1 VSGSDEH
8 GTAIEVEAIRQG
20 ITPFRLSTRNHRVIK
35 RLLKAMNVNFSN
47 YTRTENKVHIQFV
60 RGFYNQIESN
70 GYVYDRVLKLPYC
83 EFDRRFLP
91 DRFVEGECP
100 YCHFPKARGDQCDN
114 CSRVLDPTDLI
125 NPYCVIC
132 HRTPVIRESR
142 HWFFDLPKLEGPLKE
157 YVESNK
163 NFPDNARN
171 FSLSWLK
178 EGLKPRSLTRDN
190 RWGIPAPFKGA
201 EGKTIYVWMEAVLGY
216 VSATKEWTKKNG
228 RPGLWKKFWLDPK
241 SRNIHFIGKDNIPFH
256 TIVFPGLL
264 MASGDSYNLPWQVSS
279 TEFFLFDGEKF
290 SKSRGIG
297 VWMDEALELESSEY
311 WRYAL
316 MSLRPELKDT
326 NFTLEEFERKVNTEL
341 NDVVGNFV
349 HRTLSFIQTNFDGKV
364 PEFDPLF
371 ESASIA
377 TINSYR
383 KRVAKSLEDYRL
395 KEGIENVVDLAREGN
410 RYLNDREPWRKIKTD
425 KHAAAQALG
434 TAVQFLA
441 AIGDLVYPFLP
452 ETSKKIRASID
463 RRGIPDWSQTTLGF
477 VKPGTRIRS
486 LAPLFH
492 KVSSKDLR
500 DKLHK
505 IRTRKPV
512 EA

>member
-1 VSGSDEH
+1 M
-8 GTAIEVEAIRQG
+8 EAVRRG
-20 ITPFRLSTRNHRVIK
+20 ITPFRLSTQNHRLIK
-35 RLLKAMNVNFSN
+35 RLLVAMNVDFSN
-47 YTRTENKVHIQFV
+47 YTRTENKVHIEYV
-60 RGFYNQIESN
+60 RRFYNQVESN
-70 GYVYDRVLKLPYC
+70 GFVFDRVLRLPYC

-100 YCHFPKARGDQCDN
+100 YCHYPSARGDQCDN
-114 CSRVLDPTDLI
+114 CSRILDPTDLI

-132 HRTPVIRESR
+132 HRTPVIKESR
-142 HWFFDLPKLEGPLKE
+142 HWFFDLPKLAGTLKE
-157 YVESNK
+157 YVEGNQ
-163 NFPDNARN
+163 NFPENARN
-171 FSLSWLK
+171 FSLSWLR

-201 EGKTIYVWMEAVLGY
+201 KGKTLYVWMEAVLGY
-216 VSATKEWTKKNG
+216 VSATKEWAQKTG
-228 RPGLWKKFWLDPK
+228 RPGLWKKFWLDPG

-264 MASGDSYNLPWQVSS
+264 KASGDSYNLPWQVSS

-341 NDVVGNFV
+341 NDVIGNFV
-349 HRTLSFIQTNFDGKV
+349 HRTLSFIQTNFGGRV
-364 PEFDPLF
+364 PEFDPIL
-371 ESASIA
+371 EAPVIA

-383 KRVAKSLEDYRL
+383 ERVVKSLENYRL

-425 KHAAAQALG
+425 KRAAAQAIG
-434 TAVQFLA
+434 MAVQFLA

-452 ETSKKIRASID
+452 ETSKKIGASVG
-463 RRGIPDWSQTTLGF
+463 RSGIPDWSQNTQGF
-477 VKPGTRIRS
+477 VKPKTRIKS
-486 LAPLFH
+486 LAPLYH
-492 KVSSKDLR
+492 KVSSKELR
-500 DKLHK
+500 DRLDK
-505 IRTRKPV
+505 IRRTRPV
-512 EA
+512 EAKD

>member
-1 VSGSDEH
+1 MRVS
-8 GTAIEVEAIRQG
+8 
-20 ITPFRLSTRNHRVIK
+20 
-35 RLLKAMNVNFSN
+35 FSN
-47 YTRTENKVHIQFV
+47 YTRTENKVHFEFV
-60 RGFYNQIESN
+60 RGFYKQIERN
-70 GYVYDRVLKLPYC
+70 GFVYDKVLRLPYC

-100 YCHFPKARGDQCDN
+100 YCHYAKARGDQCDN
-114 CSRVLDPTDLI
+114 CSRILDPTDLI

-132 HRTPVIRESR
+132 HRTPVFRESR

-157 YVESNK
+157 YVEGNK
-163 NFPDNARN
+163 NFPENARN
-171 FSLSWLK
+171 FSLSWLA

-201 EGKTIYVWMEAVLGY
+201 KGKTLYVWMEAVLGY
-216 VSATKEWTKKNG
+216 VSATKEWAKKRG
-228 RPGLWKKFWLDPK
+228 RTGQWKKFWLDPK
-241 SRNIHFIGKDNIPFH
+241 SRNVHFIGKDNIPFH

-264 MASGDSYNLPWQVSS
+264 LASGNSYSLPWQVSS

-326 NFTLEEFERKVNTEL
+326 NFTWEEFERKVNTEL

-349 HRTLSFIQTNFDGKV
+349 HRTLTFIQTNFNGRV
-364 PEFDPLF
+364 PEFDPNL
-371 ESASIA
+371 EAPMIA
-377 TINSYR
+377 TINVYR
-383 KRVAKSLEDYRL
+383 EKVAKSLQDFRL

-410 RYLNDREPWRKIKTD
+410 RYFNDREPWRKIKTD
-425 KHAAAQALG
+425 KRAAAQALG

-441 AIGDLVYPFLP
+441 AIGDLLYPFLP
-452 ETSKKIRASID
+452 ESSKKITTSLSRN
-463 RRGIPDWSQTTLGF
+463 RNPDWSQKSMSF
-477 VKPGTRIRS
+477 VKPGTRIRPM
-486 LAPLFH
+486 APLYH
-492 KVSSKDLR
+492 KVSSRDLR
-500 DKLHK
+500 EKLDK
-505 IRTRKPV
+505 IRKKETS
-512 EA
+512 